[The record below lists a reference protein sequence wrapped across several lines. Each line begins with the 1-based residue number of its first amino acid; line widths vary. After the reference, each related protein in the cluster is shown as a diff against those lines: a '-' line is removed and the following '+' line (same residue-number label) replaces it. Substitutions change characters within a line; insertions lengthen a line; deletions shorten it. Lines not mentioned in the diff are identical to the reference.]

1 MPANLASQLI
11 GILFSIPCV
20 LIAITFHEYAHGYI
34 AYRLG
39 DSTARNLGRLTLN
52 PLKHLDPIGAIC
64 MLLFH
69 FGWAKPV
76 PINSRYF
83 KKPRRDMALV
93 SIAGPLTNLLL
104 ALIGVL
110 LYRIAWV
117 VFTSLGMVTSTG
129 IGVVIL
135 SFLQYF
141 YVLNV
146 SFAVFNMLPIPPF
159 DGSRLIMIFLPPK
172 LYFTIA
178 KYERFIMLAVLLL
191 LYLGILDLPLNVIVN
206 ACIQGM
212 HKLVG
217 LLPFL
222 S

>member
-1 MPANLASQLI
+1 MPAYLTSQLI
-11 GILFSIPCV
+11 GFLFSIPCV
-20 LIAITFHEYAHGYI
+20 LIAITFHEYAHGYV

-39 DSTARNLGRLTLN
+39 DPTARNHGRLSLN

-64 MLLFH
+64 MLLFR

-76 PINSRYF
+76 PINTRYF

-104 ALIGVL
+104 AFVGIL
-110 LYRIAWV
+110 LYRILYAVFAATSILNSMEFAWA
-117 VFTSLGMVTSTG
+117 L
-129 IGVVIL
+129 L

-141 YVLNV
+141 YMLNV

-159 DGSRLIMIFLPPK
+159 DGSRLIMLFLPPK
-172 LYFTIA
+172 VYYAIA
-178 KYERFIMLAVLLL
+178 KYERFIMLAVLVL
-191 LYLGILDLPLNVIVN
+191 LYLNILDLPLGWIVN
-206 ACIQGM
+206 LLINGM
-212 HKLVG
+212 YKLVS

-222 S
+222 